1 VRSTLVCAWVLM
13 TRRAGLRGASGGDL
27 RGREIPL
34 VCDLPI
40 SAQKARVGGG
50 ASGTLTPPLSNPIIS
65 HQSTD
70 HVSEIAL
77 RVSTAQLSTTAL
89 LYNSRSA
96 ARGASRRAER
106 ELSPVLRVIL
116 EHAVTYIDGAAHPW
130 CGGMV

>member
-1 VRSTLVCAWVLM
+1 M
-13 TRRAGLRGASGGDL
+13 TQRAGLRGASGGDL

-50 ASGTLTPPLSNPIIS
+50 ASGTLTPPLSNPILS

-77 RVSTAQLSTTAL
+77 RVSTALRTTLYYGFTDSTTH
-89 LYNSRSA
+89 A
-96 ARGASRRAER
+96 ARR
-106 ELSPVLRVIL
+106 EALRV
-116 EHAVTYIDGAAHPW
+116 EPSAS
-130 CGGMV
+130 